1 VVKKSGLGIKIAL
14 DALTI
19 IRFGSL
25 IILVMT
31 SSIKFLTT
39 SLISYVTGLLAVSGH
54 LDASSTNSLTI
65 GFQDIIGGVLIIAP
79 ILYNLEQHS
88 WMAKNKSVQTT
99 TTQTSTP
106 PQDTTTTQVTQP
118 A

>member
-1 VVKKSGLGIKIAL
+1 
-14 DALTI
+14 
-19 IRFGSL
+19 
-25 IILVMT
+25 MT

-88 WMAKNKSVQTT
+88 WMVKSKSAQTVTT
-99 TTQTSTP
+99 TTSTP
-106 PQDTTTTQVTQP
+106 PQDTTTTEVTRP
-118 A
+118 TA